1 MEQTP
6 SSMIIHHS
14 PDPRNLS
21 IRPPHP
27 ASIYYPYYIQP
38 QRSDFN
44 FCFLGSATF
53 QCVQIAAV
61 WWSVTRRFA
70 PRPICSTREFTAAL
84 AKDRSFSFDVF
95 YSSLVTTSQLCNL
108 GWPAPICAA
117 QNQLWILPS
126 KAQWLFDWA
135 FGQWKL
141 PAAEINAIIQH
152 YPNPKQRR
160 CECSEHPLES
170 VFGVL
175 RSSKGKVGTAHI
187 AATRISWTRYEPVP
201 LVPSRQP
208 TKEGKKNYLVLIWLP
223 SLPRPANLT
232 CTRKSARSCAVQ
244 GRQLACELPPRAP
257 NFSRTKGKEA
267 RRPFNSLRNSCFTV
281 QFPRSGVSPP
291 CNWLPRLFSGEA
303 TYLAILGQKT
313 SEMLHLTCT
322 MQTGTVKFGLQQNFW
337 QKKITMTPKF
347 YRCRSHTST
356 LTICHSI
363 PRLPTDTAYKK

>member
-1 MEQTP
+1 MLRT
-6 SSMIIHHS
+6 
-14 PDPRNLS
+14 
-21 IRPPHP
+21 
-27 ASIYYPYYIQP
+27 
-38 QRSDFN
+38 
-44 FCFLGSATF
+44 SAGE
-53 QCVQIAAV
+53 
-61 WWSVTRRFA
+61 R
-70 PRPICSTREFTAAL
+70 
-84 AKDRSFSFDVF
+84 
-95 YSSLVTTSQLCNL
+95 
-108 GWPAPICAA
+108 
-117 QNQLWILPS
+117 LW
-126 KAQWLFDWA
+126 
-135 FGQWKL
+135 G
-141 PAAEINAIIQH
+141 AAELKGEGGHGPYCCNQNIMNQIWTSASCTF
-152 YPNPKQRR
+152 KTTDKRR
-160 CECSEHPLES
+160 
-170 VFGVL
+170 
-175 RSSKGKVGTAHI
+175 
-187 AATRISWTRYEPVP
+187 
-201 LVPSRQP
+201 
-208 TKEGKKNYLVLIWLP
+208 KKNYLVLIWLP

-267 RRPFNSLRNSCFTV
+267 RKPFNSLRNSCFTV